1 MVWLQDPLATAL
13 LRCHQPEIIPYPTWK
28 IKNYQHR
35 GLQNLLWR
43 DKIIHMGNKMP
54 QEEMI
59 SYEIIYEPDTK
70 DAHGEWMSK
79 DTIKKAK
86 DNWDAAYAAGLV
98 SENLFHLTSTD
109 AFTIEKTWI
118 QEEFDVVV
126 IGTEQVIKAGSWV
139 AKVKYNNPELWEA
152 KKAGIVGGL
161 SIQATGNV
169 DEETGEITNVN
180 FGISVVEEGNE

>member
-1 MVWLQDPLATAL
+1 
-13 LRCHQPEIIPYPTWK
+13 
-28 IKNYQHR
+28 
-35 GLQNLLWR
+35 
-43 DKIIHMGNKMP
+43 MP
-54 QEEMI
+54 KEEMI

-79 DTIKKAK
+79 DTIRKAK

-139 AKVKYNNPELWEA
+139 AKVKYNNQDLWEA
-152 KKAGIVGGL
+152 KKSGIVGGL
-161 SIQATGNV
+161 SIQATGRV
-169 DEETGEITNVN
+169 DEATGEITDVN
-180 FGISVVEEGNE
+180 FGISIVEEGNE